1 MAAFVARGIS
11 MHWAIDI
18 IGKIVKESTVLQYG
32 CKYLWQIFQRTCWGR
47 IFKIIRGCVDFQL
60 SKLHQTLPNDTTTT
74 TRACTL
80 YELQLFS
87 WKYSGERNC
96 HPVANQYFLHIWMAA
111 SIIKMT
117 IISEYPPTMGDHYFR
132 IPQDASPDWHRPAR
146 RMRFIRSKTN
156 IIITICKHCNHNLGI
171 GSAYLS
177 LIRIWICAIF
187 KSGFPDSPPS
197 IVWALRCSKMER
209 GSECVNA
216 GAPLAV
222 IILLLV
228 TI

>member
-1 MAAFVARGIS
+1 
-11 MHWAIDI
+11 
-18 IGKIVKESTVLQYG
+18 
-32 CKYLWQIFQRTCWGR
+32 
-47 IFKIIRGCVDFQL
+47 
-60 SKLHQTLPNDTTTT
+60 
-74 TRACTL
+74 
-80 YELQLFS
+80 
-87 WKYSGERNC
+87 
-96 HPVANQYFLHIWMAA
+96 MAA

-187 KSGFPDSPPS
+187 GSGFPRLLAAGPRLSS
-197 IVWALRCSKMER
+197 EE

-216 GAPLAV
+216 GAPLVAI
-222 IILLLV
+222 IILMTMVMVMMTMWWWWRSWWQWWWYIWWGSLFCSFYSSKKLFDNQKLFL
-228 TI
+228 